1 MINNKADKVVKELVH
16 SLKIDIKIIWNQWK
30 LGSLSMIMFICRI
43 NHKLNPNRGGSYID
57 FTDWVKS
64 KQKQSKKFHQQKR

>member
-1 MINNKADKVVKELVH
+1 
-16 SLKIDIKIIWNQWK
+16 
-30 LGSLSMIMFICRI
+30 MIMFICRI
-43 NHKLNPNRGGSYID
+43 NHKINPNRGGSYID